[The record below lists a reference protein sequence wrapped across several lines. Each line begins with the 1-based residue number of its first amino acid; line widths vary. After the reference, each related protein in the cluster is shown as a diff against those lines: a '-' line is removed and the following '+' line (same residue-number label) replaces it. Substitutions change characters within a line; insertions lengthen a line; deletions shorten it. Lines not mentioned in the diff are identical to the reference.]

1 MLMRAVASGSYDSL
15 VVLNDTDSTY
25 TDTGQDGHLVN
36 GQEYHY
42 VVVPRDTSNL
52 ESPANDTLTII
63 PIGGTIALMDSDTTM
78 ILDLLIT
85 TRPLCECSLKI
96 LGMVTLVSLQ

>member
-1 MLMRAVASGSYDSL
+1 MRVVASGSFDSL
-15 VVLNDTDSTY
+15 AVLNDTDSTY

-42 VVVPRDTSNL
+42 VVVPRDTSNR

-63 PIGGTIALMDSDTTM
+63 PIGGTIALMDSDTTN
-78 ILDLLIT
+78 DFGSADHDQTSVWELLIENT
-85 TRPLCECSLKI
+85 ENGDP
-96 LGMVTLVSLQ
+96 SLQ